1 MHQLTSATRAEQSR
15 RISRFA
21 GVLCVAMFVWQS
33 ATLAQ
38 PQAATT
44 NPSNLAPVPPTK
56 IVHHYGYDYD
66 GLGVFAELVEGYQLP
81 ALSKN
86 FYSDT
91 KHFKMKTTEREPN
104 GETIDVCTYSGPGI
118 SAEII
123 GWPAKAF
130 FLWHSARMDPNRLPE
145 AMRDKRNIVGFLEIA
160 HDKSTGDVISLG
172 CETYTV
178 TFHFDKD
185 RLHYVEFDHG
195 IVD

>member
-1 MHQLTSATRAEQSR
+1 MDPLRSATRAEQIR
-15 RISRFA
+15 RRSRFA

-33 ATLAQ
+33 TSLAQ
-38 PQAATT
+38 SQAVPT
-44 NPSNLAPVPPTK
+44 NASSLAPVPPTMV
-56 IVHHYGYDYD
+56 VHDYGYDYN
-66 GLGVFAELVEGYQLP
+66 GVCVFAELVEGYQLP
-81 ALSKN
+81 ILSKN
-86 FYSDT
+86 SKSDT
-91 KHFKMKTTEREPN
+91 KHFKMKTTEKEPN
-104 GETIDVCTYSGPGI
+104 GETVEVYSYAGPGI

-130 FLWHSARMDPNRLPE
+130 FLWHSARMDPSRLPE

-172 CETYTV
+172 CETHTV

-185 RLHYVEFDHG
+185 RLIYVEFDHG

>member
-1 MHQLTSATRAEQSR
+1 MDQLTSATRPGQIR
-15 RISRFA
+15 RRSRFS
-21 GVLCVAMFVWQS
+21 GVLCVAMFGWQS
-33 ATLAQ
+33 TSLAQ
-38 PQAATT
+38 SQAAPT

-56 IVHHYGYDYD
+56 VVHDYGYDYD
-66 GLGVFAELVEGYQLP
+66 GVCVFAELVEGYQLP
-81 ALSKN
+81 TLSKN

-91 KHFKMKTTEREPN
+91 KHFKMKSTEKEPN
-104 GETIDVCTYSGPGI
+104 GETIEVYSYSGPGI

-130 FLWHSARMDPNRLPE
+130 FLWHSALMDPSRLPE

-172 CETYTV
+172 CETHTV

-185 RLHYVEFDHG
+185 RLIYVEFDNG